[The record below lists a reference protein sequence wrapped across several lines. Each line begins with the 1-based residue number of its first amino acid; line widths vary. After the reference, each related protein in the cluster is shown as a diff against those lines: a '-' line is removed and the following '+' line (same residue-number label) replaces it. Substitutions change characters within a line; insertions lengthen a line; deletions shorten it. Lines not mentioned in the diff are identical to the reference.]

1 MVYVIHFCLLRAGGN
16 DYRGGITIWRE
27 LVEAWAVQHPS
38 SALLDSSFR
47 WNDEGV
53 LFGFFLIHSLSRHFG
68 LPATAR
74 LDDGCL
80 APRPVVIPAKAR
92 LHGCRW

>member
-1 MVYVIHFCLLRAGGN
+1 M
-16 DYRGGITIWRE
+16 TKK
-27 LVEAWAVQHPS
+27 AVFWSGVNRWKPGFAQHPGP
-38 SALLDSSFR
+38 ALLDSSFR

-68 LPATAR
+68 LSATAR

-80 APRPVVIPAKAR
+80 APRPVVIPAKA
-92 LHGCRW
+92 GIQWFM